1 MATKRLK
8 TEIAT
13 QEMSDPLNP
22 LFVDCLL
29 QLSNIQHRI
38 REFYK
43 NSPDKQ
49 CIEELFARF
58 DNQISSS
65 AHYLSDI
72 AGSDLLSNTFY
83 HGNNSS
89 K

>member
-1 MATKRLK
+1 METKKLR
-8 TEIAT
+8 TEIKT
-13 QEMSDPLNP
+13 QEVSNPLNP
-22 LFVDCLL
+22 LFVDSLL
-29 QLSNIQHRI
+29 QLRNIQNRI

-43 NSPDKQ
+43 SSPDKE

-83 HGNNSS
+83 HGNNNS